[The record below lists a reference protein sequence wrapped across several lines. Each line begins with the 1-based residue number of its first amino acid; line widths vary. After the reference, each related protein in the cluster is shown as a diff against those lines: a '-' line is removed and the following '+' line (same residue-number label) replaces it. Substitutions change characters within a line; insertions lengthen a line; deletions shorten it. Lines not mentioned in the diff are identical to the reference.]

1 MRSNVLVAFA
11 LALMLGGCG
20 SNNRGGGGG
29 SGGTGGGGGSGGTGG
44 TGGGGGGGGQP
55 GLTDGGVPIGA
66 FFVTTGQYMV
76 AAGSETVMCSTIR
89 LPTSVDVDVTKIEA
103 TITTGGHHLIMYK
116 VNDTTESPTPTKCD
130 SVSNITSSVPLII
143 AQNTDS
149 TLTLPA
155 GVAYHFAAGQMVRL
169 EVHYLNA
176 TQNAMTV
183 EGKVTLTPGDAGT
196 TYQQADIMFCGSVS
210 QLSSLGIPPGTSNAP
225 LNPGFFAGNS
235 SIDFTKIKLFGLT
248 SHQHWT
254 GKEATIMKATS
265 ASDTSGAMLYDN
277 THWDSAPLKVFDD
290 TSLVTFSAGQG
301 IRWQCT
307 YDTLDAVPAPTST
320 VKFGE
325 SARVNEMCFLW
336 AYYYPSA
343 GRFIGETDCWQ

>member
-1 MRSNVLVAFA
+1 MRSHILVA
-11 LALMLGGCG
+11 LALAALVGGCG
-20 SNNRGGGGG
+20 SKNGGGGSGGSGGGG
-29 SGGTGGGGGSGGTGG
+29 SGGTGGD
-44 TGGGGGGGGQP
+44 GGGGGGGGQP

-66 FFVTTGQYMV
+66 FYVTTGQYMV

-103 TITTGGHHLIMYK
+103 TLPTGGHHLIMYK
-116 VNDTTESPTPTKCD
+116 VSDTTESPTPTVCD
-130 SVSNITSSVPLII
+130 SVTNITTSIPLII

-149 TLTLPA
+149 TLNLPS

-176 TQNAMTV
+176 TQNPLNV
-183 EGKVTLTPGDAGT
+183 EGRVTMTPGVAGQ

-210 QLSSLGIPPGTSNAP
+210 QLTSIGVPPYTTSAP
-225 LNPGFFAGNS
+225 LNPGFFSGNG

-248 SHQHWT
+248 THQHWT
-254 GKEATIMKATS
+254 GKEATVSKSTS
-265 ASDTSGAMLYDN
+265 ASSAGTLLYDN
-277 THWDSAPLKVFDD
+277 TNWSAAPLKTFDD
-290 TSLVTFSAGQG
+290 NSLVTFGPGEG

-307 YDTLDAVPAPTST
+307 YDTQDASPKPLTN

-343 GRFIGETDCWQ
+343 GRFIGEADCWQ